1 MKLLSDYK
9 NLLVF
14 DFVPNRTNVNI
25 VHEIIKDFD
34 IDVDMDLCS
43 HCFYDSKKK
52 PQLIINK
59 DTSKGKGKNKTTK
72 YVSDKKNRSTKK

>member
-14 DFVPNRTNVNI
+14 DFIPNKSNVNV

-34 IDVDMDLCS
+34 IDVDMELCS
-43 HCFYDSKKK
+43 HCFYDSKQK
-52 PQLIINK
+52 PHLDIKK
-59 DTSKGKGKNKTTK
+59 DTPITNKNKT
-72 YVSDKKNRSTKK
+72 KKRTSKSKNKSTKK

>member
-14 DFVPNRTNVNI
+14 DFIPNRSNVNV

-34 IDVDMDLCS
+34 IDVDIELCS

-52 PQLIINK
+52 PQLNIKK
-59 DTSKGKGKNKTTK
+59 DTSKGKNKTTK
-72 YVSDKKNRSTKK
+72 RVSDKKNKSTKK